1 MDATCQEWQGKS
13 QSVFS
18 WVREVLRLDL
28 VKNLHHSLY
37 MIAVVSIFLPN
48 WSFPTLFSLYYLL
61 LNRLFLFF
69 LFSLLFFFF
78 LLSFRFSV
86 ALLKESTP
94 LSPPPPTHQILSY
107 LLLIPLNVDSMNLTP
122 CNYVCF
128 SFFFFLCLSNRSA
141 NIKRISISLDKN
153 LNNKRRTLKGRKE
166 DLLQRSGPNVEGR
179 PALCAQSWKALRSNW
194 LWWRTLWTI
203 SRENIKILG

>member
-1 MDATCQEWQGKS
+1 M
-13 QSVFS
+13 
-18 WVREVLRLDL
+18 
-28 VKNLHHSLY
+28 KNLNHSLY

-48 WSFPTLFSLYYLL
+48 LFFSTLFSLYYLL

-69 LFSLLFFFF
+69 LFSLLFFFL

-86 ALLKESTP
+86 ALLKGSTP
-94 LSPPPPTHQILSY
+94 LPPPPHQILSY

-141 NIKRISISLDKN
+141 NIKQISISLDKN

-179 PALCAQSWKALRSNW
+179 PALCAQS
-194 LWWRTLWTI
+194 
-203 SRENIKILG
+203 

>member
-1 MDATCQEWQGKS
+1 M
-13 QSVFS
+13 
-18 WVREVLRLDL
+18 
-28 VKNLHHSLY
+28 KNLNHSLY

-48 WSFPTLFSLYYLL
+48 LFFSTLFSLYYLL

-94 LSPPPPTHQILSY
+94 LSPPPTHQILSY

-166 DLLQRSGPNVEGR
+166 DLLQRNGPNVEGR
-179 PALCAQSWKALRSNW
+179 PALCAQS
-194 LWWRTLWTI
+194 
-203 SRENIKILG
+203 

>member
-1 MDATCQEWQGKS
+1 
-13 QSVFS
+13 
-18 WVREVLRLDL
+18 
-28 VKNLHHSLY
+28 
-37 MIAVVSIFLPN
+37 MIAVVSIFLQTYL
-48 WSFPTLFSLYYLL
+48 SLHSSLYTIFCSTGFSFSFSSPFHSSSFSSLLVFPWLSLRNWLL
-61 LNRLFLFF
+61 L
-69 LFSLLFFFF
+69 SI
-78 LLSFRFSV
+78 
-86 ALLKESTP
+86 P
-94 LSPPPPTHQILSY
+94 SPPSPPHQILSY
-107 LLLIPLNVDSMNLTP
+107 PLLIPLNVDSMNLTP

-153 LNNKRRTLKGRKE
+153 LNNKRRTLKERKE
-166 DLLQRSGPNVEGR
+166 DLLQRSESNVEGR

>member
-1 MDATCQEWQGKS
+1 M
-13 QSVFS
+13 
-18 WVREVLRLDL
+18 
-28 VKNLHHSLY
+28 KNLHHSLY

-48 WSFPTLFSLYYLL
+48 LFFSTLFSFAQLAFPFLSLLTSILL
-61 LNRLFLFF
+61 LSP
-69 LFSLLFFFF
+69 LFSFFRGSPKGVHPS
-78 LLSFRFSV
+78 L
-86 ALLKESTP
+86 
-94 LSPPPPTHQILSY
+94 PPPPHQILSY

-179 PALCAQSWKALRSNW
+179 PALCAQS
-194 LWWRTLWTI
+194 
-203 SRENIKILG
+203 